1 MVIITTF
8 ITTIENGFPL
18 LLEKLNDI
26 YILLFVE
33 KHIISSTHL
42 RNEALLQEIA
52 FYQLHF
58 RQCILVDLPQVWIN
72 ISSYTAHNGLIRSM

>member
-18 LLEKLNDI
+18 LLEKPNDI

-33 KHIISSTHL
+33 KHIMSSTHL

-52 FYQLHF
+52 FYKLHF
-58 RQCILVDLPQVWIN
+58 RQCILAELPQVWKN
-72 ISSYTAHNGLIRSM
+72 SSNKTEQHQFNSI